1 MTPQLTEEIPQW
13 KRDEIDE
20 FERLIEEHDAVG
32 VVNVEGIASKQFQEL
47 RRNLHGDAVVR
58 VGRNTLMRRALE
70 EEGLESLL
78 EYIEGQ
84 TGLLLTNENPFTLYQ
99 KIEEGKSSAPISA
112 GQEAT
117 DEVVVP
123 EGDTGFDPGPMV
135 GDLQQAGI
143 SARIEEGSIKVV
155 EDSVV
160 LEPGEEATPEIEEA
174 LAKLDIEPLEV
185 GLDLRAL
192 AEKGEDAVLEPETLD
207 IDMEA
212 YRTDLESAA
221 AGAFNLGVNAGVVNE
236 TTREALLS
244 KAYRDALAVGIE
256 AGVYEPEVLD
266 SLLAEADSDVRALAA
281 QLDDDAL
288 PEELQGVEAEQAPA
302 PEPSEET
309 EEEAE
314 EDGEDE
320 EAEAE
325 EEEAEAGDDDD
336 GDTDEDVSE
345 GMGNL
350 F

>member
-1 MTPQLTEEIPQW
+1 MTPQLTEKIPEW

-20 FERLIEEHDAVG
+20 FERLIDEHDAVG

-47 RRNLHGDAVVR
+47 RRNLHGSAVVR

-70 EEGLESLL
+70 EKGLDSLID
-78 EYIEGQ
+78 YVEGQ
-84 TGLLLTNENPFTLYQ
+84 TGLLLTDENPFALYQ

-174 LAKLDIEPLEV
+174 LSKLDIEPLEV

-192 AEKGEDAVLEPETLD
+192 VEKDEGTVLEPETLD
-207 IDMEA
+207 IDMEE
-212 YRTDLESAA
+212 YRADLEAAA
-221 AGAFNLGVNAGVVNE
+221 AGAFNLGVNAGVVND
-236 TTREALLS
+236 TTRESLLS
-244 KAYRDALAVGIE
+244 KAYTDALAVGIE

-266 SLLAEADSDVRALAA
+266 NLLAEADSDVRALAA

-288 PEELQGVEAEQAPA
+288 PEELQGVEAEPAPA
-302 PEPSEET
+302 PEEQEAEDKAESEAESEE
-309 EEEAE
+309 EDEAKEEAE
-314 EDGEDE
+314 
-320 EAEAE
+320 
-325 EEEAEAGDDDD
+325 DDDD
-336 GDTDEDVSE
+336 DSDEDVAE